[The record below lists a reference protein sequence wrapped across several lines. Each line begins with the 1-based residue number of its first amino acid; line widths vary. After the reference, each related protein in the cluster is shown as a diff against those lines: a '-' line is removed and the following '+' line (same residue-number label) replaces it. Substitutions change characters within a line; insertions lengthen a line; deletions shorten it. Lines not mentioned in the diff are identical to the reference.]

1 MAENDNTVKR
11 YKSEIEKTKSFAIS
25 KFAKDLL
32 DVRDSLGLADK
43 HLNMT
48 EVRELSDIDE
58 IKKKFENVAEGM
70 TMTSKIMD
78 HTFQRYGIEEFNPM
92 GDKFDTSV
100 HEAVFM
106 IPKHEKYQKNQV
118 GEVMQTGWKIGDR
131 VLRPAKVGVVQ
142 A

>member
-48 EVRELSDIDE
+48 EGRELSDIDE

-106 IPKHEKYQKNQV
+106 IPKHEKY
-118 GEVMQTGWKIGDR
+118 
-131 VLRPAKVGVVQ
+131 
-142 A
+142 